1 MVAKYNN
8 NPGEDMTDKTENNEQ
23 RSDEQAGENNGS
35 GEPTLNA
42 EELKKEVERLKA
54 INKDVIESRDKV
66 KSKLRS
72 FEEQAEK
79 AKEEQLKQQGEF
91 QSLYEKE
98 KEARVALETKM
109 RTHAVNSALKSALE
123 AANAISV
130 DTALA
135 LVNKDGIK
143 VNEEGEVVPESLAEA
158 IAKVKEQHA
167 VLFTG
172 VRKGPDPARAGET
185 PPTGGYLEELKKI
198 QSNPKGV
205 NMKDLEALR
214 EKYGRR

>member
-1 MVAKYNN
+1 
-8 NPGEDMTDKTENNEQ
+8 MTDKVEDNK
-23 RSDEQAGENNGS
+23 SPDGQAGENNGS
-35 GEPTLNA
+35 GEPKLTV
-42 EELKKEVERLKA
+42 EELAKEVERLKA
-54 INKDVIESRDKV
+54 INKEVIESRDKV
-66 KSKLRS
+66 KTKLRT

-109 RTHAVNSALKSALE
+109 RTASVNSALKSALE
-123 AANAISV
+123 QANVVAV
-130 DTALA
+130 ETALA
-135 LVNKDGIK
+135 LVSRDTIK
-143 VNEEGEVVPESLAEA
+143 VSEEGEVVPESLAEA
-158 IAKVKEQHA
+158 IAKVKEQHP

-172 VRKGPDPARAGET
+172 ATRQGPHPARAGET

>member
-1 MVAKYNN
+1 
-8 NPGEDMTDKTENNEQ
+8 MTDKVENDN
-23 RSDEQAGENNGS
+23 RSDEHAGENNGS
-35 GEPTLNA
+35 GEPKLTV
-42 EELKKEVERLKA
+42 EELAKEVERLKA
-54 INKDVIESRDKV
+54 INKEVIESRDKV
-66 KSKLRS
+66 KTKLRT

-79 AKEEQLKQQGEF
+79 AKEETLKQQGEF

-98 KEARVALETKM
+98 KEARAALETKM
-109 RTHAVNSALKSALE
+109 RVTTVNSALKTALE
-123 AANAISV
+123 QANVVAV

-135 LVNKDGIK
+135 LVNRDEVK
-143 VNEEGEVVPESLAEA
+143 VNEEGQVVPESLAEA
-158 IAKVKEQHA
+158 IAKVKEQHP

-172 VRKGPDPARAGET
+172 VVRQGPNPARAGET

-205 NMKDLEALR
+205 NAKDLEALR